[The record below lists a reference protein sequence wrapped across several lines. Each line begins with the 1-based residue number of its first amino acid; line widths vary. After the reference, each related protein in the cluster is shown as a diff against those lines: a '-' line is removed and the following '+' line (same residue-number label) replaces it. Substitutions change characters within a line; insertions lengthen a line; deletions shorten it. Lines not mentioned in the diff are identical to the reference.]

1 MAYTIE
7 FRKQVLKYIAEGH
20 TVKELYETFQIRP
33 STVFNWKKLIEK
45 NGSLEPV
52 YSKSRSRIIDKEE
65 LKRAVEE
72 KPDAFLYELSAKF
85 GCTEQAVFYA
95 LKKLN
100 VTRDK
105 KLIIE
110 RKKSKYAKGDNRM

>member
-1 MAYTIE
+1 MAYSID
-7 FRKQVLKYIAEGH
+7 FRKQVMMFIAEGH
-20 TVKELYETFQIRP
+20 TIKELYDTFRIRP
-33 STVFNWKKLIEK
+33 STVFNWKKLLEN
-45 NGSLEPV
+45 NGSLAPV

-72 KPDAFLYELSAKF
+72 NPDAFLYELSAKF

-100 VTRDK
+100 ITRDK

-110 RKKSKYAKGDNRM
+110 RKKTKL

>member
-7 FRKQVLKYIAEGH
+7 FRKQVLEYMAEGH
-20 TVKELYETFQIRP
+20 TVKELYDTFQIRP
-33 STVFNWKKLIEK
+33 STVVNWKKLLEK

-65 LKRAVEE
+65 LKRAIEE
-72 KPDAFLYELSAKF
+72 KPDAYLYELSAKF

-110 RKKSKYAKGDNRM
+110 RKKMKLYKIKKDL